1 MAWFEFGSG
10 LVWYW
15 SLSTGIGPFW
25 KSEWSLF
32 GIALSVTVIT
42 VTPHLY
48 RALMRDGRRNGPSP
62 DNRRSDM
69 NEIRELSIDEL
80 DMVIGAGVVSTVV
93 DTAAATAR
101 LVGGLVT
108 AYLNGVVEY
117 GHHVA

>member
-1 MAWFEFGSG
+1 
-10 LVWYW
+10 
-15 SLSTGIGPFW
+15 
-25 KSEWSLF
+25 
-32 GIALSVTVIT
+32 
-42 VTPHLY
+42 
-48 RALMRDGRRNGPSP
+48 
-62 DNRRSDM
+62 M